1 MASEGQVVPVDVR
14 DRLHAVID
22 AALDDLPQPDSRCE
36 RDRWRIVSR
45 ITLDAVEPP
54 IRADERAKAIPPGRP
69 GCAGKTFEHHD
80 SLTWDDAVLVRWRCA
95 DCGTTGGY
103 AEINERMMPVV
114 PWIDRV
120 RAAMNLYPVIL
131 LPSDAKPGFFG
142 DFMGCKVYRVQ
153 GIDKPM
159 VALAG
164 A

>member
-1 MASEGQVVPVDVR
+1 MSMAE
-14 DRLHAVID
+14 
-22 AALDDLPQPDSRCE
+22 DLATAFSDPHDPASCK
-36 RDRWRIVSR
+36 V
-45 ITLDAVEPP
+45 
-54 IRADERAKAIPPGRP
+54 P
-69 GCAGKTFEHHD
+69 GCMHGKWAEQMEMMARFDPVTAGMLASLGGPPPCKGKTFEHHD

-114 PWIDRV
+114 PWIDRI
-120 RAAMNLYPVIL
+120 RAAMNLHPVIL
-131 LPSDAKPGFFG
+131 MPSDAKPGFFG

-164 A
+164 M

>member
-1 MASEGQVVPVDVR
+1 MRDMATEDLATAFADAHDPAGCDKPGCMHGKWAEQIEMMR
-14 DRLHAVID
+14 RID
-22 AALDDLPQPDSRCE
+22 PATVELISAATPL
-36 RDRWRIVSR
+36 
-45 ITLDAVEPP
+45 
-54 IRADERAKAIPPGRP
+54 
-69 GCAGKTFEHHD
+69 CAGKTFEHHD

-120 RAAMNLYPVIL
+120 RAVMNLYPVIL